1 MEALEARLE
10 VLANGMDV
18 LKGGSD
24 ATAGKVIAMVT
35 RVGCIASGIMPVNSR
50 IAAIEVSIEAITN
63 ELAAMKARAEE
74 IAHSMAVAES
84 KRGVG
89 GKKPHFDTRKL
100 QIETFDG
107 DKLKWRNF
115 SYTLKA
121 FIRREDPALAI
132 VMDDTEMGEK
142 AITPETVVDLGL
154 STESDAELTWIL
166 INCTS
171 GGAKVQVSTH
181 VQPPYRS

>member
-1 MEALEARLE
+1 M
-10 VLANGMDV
+10 NG
-18 LKGGSD
+18 
-24 ATAGKVIAMVT
+24 
-35 RVGCIASGIMPVNSR
+35 R
-50 IAAIEVSIEAITN
+50 IAATEVSIEAITN

-100 QIETFDG
+100 QIETFEG

-154 STESDAELTWIL
+154 ST
-166 INCTS
+166 
-171 GGAKVQVSTH
+171 
-181 VQPPYRS
+181 